1 MTTYILKR
9 LLQSIPV
16 IFGIT
21 VLSFAIMKLAPGD
34 PLANFVDPTIS
45 MEDLEESRAALGL
58 SDPWYVQYFRWLNEV
73 VKGNLGYTYAGNHS
87 IRGLIGRRLPNT
99 VILTLSA
106 FVLSFAVGVP
116 VGVWASVKKNT
127 RVDYG
132 LTIFSLVGVAIPSFF
147 FGLLMIYLFSI
158 ILGVF
163 PSGGMLDARAGH
175 AGLARVIDIAHHLV
189 LPAIVLSLSN
199 IATVSRF
206 TRSNMVDVL
215 KEDYIRTARA
225 KGLRRKAIVYKHAFR
240 NALIPVITIFGLSI
254 PFLFSGAYITESIF
268 NWPGMGSLG
277 IQAIQDRE
285 YGIVMALNLITATL
299 VLMGNLT
306 ADILYAVADPRIRH

>member
-1 MTTYILKR
+1 MTKYIARR
-9 LLQSIPV
+9 LIQSIPV
-16 IFGIT
+16 IVGIT
-21 VLSFAIMKLAPGD
+21 ILSFAIMKLAPGD

-45 MEDLEESRAALGL
+45 MEDLEASRAALGL
-58 SDPWYVQYFRWLNEV
+58 NDPWYVQYYRWLQEV
-73 VKGNLGYTYAGNHS
+73 LQGNLGYTYAGNHS
-87 IRGLIGRRLPNT
+87 IRGLIVQRLPNT
-99 VILTLSA
+99 IILTLSA
-106 FVLSFAVGVP
+106 FVLSFVVGVP
-116 VGVWASVKKNT
+116 IGVIASVRKNT
-127 RVDYG
+127 RTDYG
-132 LTIFSLVGVAIPSFF
+132 LTIFSLVGVSIPSFF

-158 ILGVF
+158 LLGVF
-163 PSGGMLDARAGH
+163 PPGGMLDVRAGH
-175 AGLARVIDIAHHLV
+175 SGFPLLLDVLHHLI
-189 LPAIVLSLSN
+189 LPAIVLSLGN

-225 KGLRRKAIVYKHAFR
+225 KGLKQKAIIYKHAFR
-240 NALIPVITIFGLSI
+240 NALIPVVTIFGLSI

-299 VLMGNLT
+299 VLLGNLT
-306 ADILYAVADPRIRH
+306 ADILYAVVDPRIRH

>member
-1 MTTYILKR
+1 MTKYITRR
-9 LLQSIPV
+9 LIQSIPV
-16 IFGIT
+16 IVGIT
-21 VLSFAIMKLAPGD
+21 ILSFAIMKLAPGD

-45 MEDLEESRAALGL
+45 MEDLEASRDALGL
-58 SDPWYVQYFRWLNEV
+58 NDPWYVQYYRWIQEV
-73 VKGNLGYTYAGNHS
+73 LKGNLGYTYAGNHS
-87 IRGLIGRRLPNT
+87 IRGLILQRLPNT

-116 VGVWASVKKNT
+116 IGVVASVRKNT
-127 RVDYG
+127 RTDYG
-132 LTIFSLVGVAIPSFF
+132 LTIFSLVGVSIPSFF

-158 ILGVF
+158 LLGVF
-163 PSGGMLDARAGH
+163 PSGGMINLRAGYT
-175 AGLARVIDIAHHLV
+175 GIARTVDILYHLV
-189 LPAIVLSLSN
+189 LPAVVLSLGN

-206 TRSNMVDVL
+206 TRSNMLDVL

-225 KGLRRKAIVYKHAFR
+225 KGLKQKAIIYKHAFR

-299 VLMGNLT
+299 VLLGNLT
-306 ADILYAVADPRIRH
+306 ADILYAVVDPRIRH

>member
-1 MTTYILKR
+1 MATYIAKR
-9 LLQSIPV
+9 LIQSIPV

-21 VLSFAIMKLAPGD
+21 ILSFMIMKLAPGD
-34 PLANFVDPTIS
+34 PLANFVNPSIS
-45 MEDLEESRAALGL
+45 MEDLEASRDALGL
-58 SDPWYVQYFRWLNEV
+58 NDPWYVQYYNWIGEV
-73 VKGNLGYTYAGNHS
+73 LQGNLGYTYAGNHS
-87 IRGLIGRRLPNT
+87 IRTLIAERLPNT
-99 VILTLSA
+99 IILTLSA
-106 FVLSFAVGVP
+106 FVLSFVVGVP
-116 VGVWASVKKNT
+116 IGVMASVRKNT

-147 FGLLMIYLFSI
+147 FGLLVIYLFSI

-163 PSGGMLDARAGH
+163 PPGGMVDVRAGYS
-175 AGLARVIDIAHHLV
+175 GFARVLDIAHHLV

-206 TRSNMVDVL
+206 TRSNMLDVL

-225 KGLRRKAIVYKHAFR
+225 KGLQQKAIIYKHAFR
-240 NALIPVITIFGLSI
+240 NALIPVVTIFGLSI

-299 VLMGNLT
+299 VLLGNLT
-306 ADILYAVADPRIRH
+306 ADILYAVVDPRIRH

>member
-1 MTTYILKR
+1 MTSYIIKR
-9 LLQSIPV
+9 LLQSVPV

-21 VLSFAIMKLAPGD
+21 VLSFLIMKLAPGD
-34 PLANFVDPTIS
+34 PLANFVDPSIS
-45 MEDLEESRAALGL
+45 MEDLEASRAALGL
-58 SDPWYVQYFRWLNEV
+58 SDAWYVQYANWIQELLQ
-73 VKGNLGYTYAGNHS
+73 GNLGYTYAGNHS
-87 IRGLIGRRLPNT
+87 VGALIAERIPNT
-99 VILTLSA
+99 IILTLAA
-106 FVLSFAVGVP
+106 FILSFTVGVP
-116 VGVWASVKKNT
+116 IGVIASVRKNT

-163 PSGGMLDARAGH
+163 PSGGMIDVRARLSGF
-175 AGLARVIDIAHHLV
+175 ARVVDIAHHLV

-225 KGLRRKAIVYKHAFR
+225 KGLRQKMIVYKHAFR

-285 YGIVMALNLITATL
+285 YGIVMALNLITASL
-299 VLMGNLT
+299 VLMGNLL

>member
-1 MTTYILKR
+1 MTRYVIKR
-9 LLQSIPV
+9 LVQSIPV

-34 PLANFVDPTIS
+34 PLANFVNPTIS
-45 MEDLEESRAALGL
+45 MEDLEASRSALGL
-58 SDPWYVQYFRWLNEV
+58 NDPWYVQYTRWLSEV
-73 VKGNLGYTYAGNHS
+73 VRGNLGYTYAGNHS
-87 IRGLIGRRLPNT
+87 IRMLIGQRLPNT
-99 VILTLSA
+99 IILTLSA
-106 FVLSFAVGVP
+106 FILSFAVGVP
-116 VGVWASVKKNT
+116 IGVMGAVRKNT
-127 RVDYG
+127 RTDYG
-132 LTIFSLVGVAIPSFF
+132 LTIFSLVGVSVPSFF

-158 ILGVF
+158 LLGIF
-163 PSGGMLDARAGH
+163 PPGGMVNIRARYVGF
-175 AGLARVIDIAHHLV
+175 ARIMDIAHHLV

-225 KGLRRKAIVYKHAFR
+225 KGLRNKVIVYKHAFR